1 MGGSYISL
9 NRGRRS
15 QHLLIIRMLES
26 VYSTANRVGE
36 RKKNEACICVQ
47 QSRAQGM

>member
-1 MGGSYISL
+1 MGNSYISPD
-9 NRGRRS
+9 RRERS
-15 QHLLIIRMLES
+15 RHLLIIRMLES

-47 QSRAQGM
+47 QSRAKGT